1 MRLDI
6 VVTKP
11 RHSACRNAIQVSR
24 HTQGT
29 YVVASL
35 YPSPKLTT
43 TASAAPLL
51 AADVGGTHVRIGLV
65 QPGSHPA
72 APLQLLAYR
81 QYRCADYPDLSTI
94 LAQFPVDRSEVR
106 ECAIASAGYALPD
119 GTVISANLPW
129 PLSCNRI
136 RDDLGF
142 EAVHLV
148 NDFEAVA
155 HAAAHI
161 DASQS
166 LLLSGTAD
174 AASGPVLIVGPG
186 TGLGA
191 ALWIPDG
198 SRSMVLATEA
208 GQASLSASSALE
220 MAVLQQM
227 LQGRSHVAIEHA
239 LSGPGLLN
247 LYNALCVVRDRA
259 AAHHSPDAISAAACD
274 GGDPLA
280 VETLQLFCAI
290 LGSTIGDMALLY
302 GAQGGIYL
310 AGGILPKISQF
321 VLNSSFSERFLNKG
335 PMREAL
341 QRIPVKLVEHG
352 QLGVIG
358 AASWYLG
365 RREIEPV
372 ASNSAVPQVHGA
384 VCSCTGSH

>member
-1 MRLDI
+1 M
-6 VVTKP
+6 
-11 RHSACRNAIQVSR
+11 
-24 HTQGT
+24 
-29 YVVASL
+29 VASRN
-35 YPSPKLTT
+35 PTAKLTT
-43 TASAAPLL
+43 PTSVAPLL
-51 AADVGGTHVRIGLV
+51 AADVGGTHVRVGLV
-65 QPGSHPA
+65 QPGSSTG
-72 APLQLLAYR
+72 APMQLLAYR
-81 QYRCADYPDLSTI
+81 QYRCADYPDLSSI
-94 LAQFPVDRSEVR
+94 LAEFPVDHANVR

-142 EAVHLV
+142 AAVHLV

-161 DASQS
+161 DASDALQ
-166 LLLSGTAD
+166 LSGPTTA
-174 AASGPVLIVGPG
+174 AEGPVLIVGPG

-191 ALWIPDG
+191 ALWIPNG
-198 SRSMVLATEA
+198 NRSMVLATEA
-208 GQASLSASSALE
+208 GQASLSASSPLE
-220 MAVLQQM
+220 VAVLQHM
-227 LQGRSHVAIEHA
+227 LHGRSHVAIEHA

-247 LYNALCVVRDRA
+247 LYNALCAVRTTMPV
-259 AAHHSPDAISAAACD
+259 HTTPDAISAAACD
-274 GGDPLA
+274 GSDPHA
-280 VETLQLFCAI
+280 EQTLQLFCAI

-321 VLNSSFSERFLNKG
+321 LINSSFAERFLNKG

-365 RREIEPV
+365 RRETEPV
-372 ASNSAVPQVHGA
+372 ASSPAVPQVHEA

>member
-1 MRLDI
+1 M
-6 VVTKP
+6 
-11 RHSACRNAIQVSR
+11 A
-24 HTQGT
+24 
-29 YVVASL
+29 ASL
-35 YPSPKLTT
+35 NPASKLT
-43 TASAAPLL
+43 ASTLATPLL
-51 AADVGGTHVRIGLV
+51 AADVGGTHVRVGLV
-65 QPGSHPA
+65 QPGLHPA

-94 LAQFPVDRSEVR
+94 LAQFPVDRDAVR

-161 DASQS
+161 DASQV
-166 LLLSGTAD
+166 LQLTGPAHATQ
-174 AASGPVLIVGPG
+174 GPVLIVGPG

-191 ALWIPDG
+191 ALWVPNG
-198 SRSMVLATEA
+198 TRSIVLATEG
-208 GQASLSASSALE
+208 GQASLAASTELE

-227 LQGRSHVAIEHA
+227 LRGRTHVAIEHA

-247 LYNALCVVRDRA
+247 LYNALCAVRDQHA
-259 AAHHSPDAISAAACD
+259 NHTSPDAVSTAACD
-274 GGDPLA
+274 GSDPLA
-280 VETLQLFCAI
+280 VETLQLFCGI

-321 VLNSSFSERFLNKG
+321 LLNSSFVERFLNKG
-335 PMREAL
+335 PMSEAL

-365 RREIEPV
+365 RREIDP
-372 ASNSAVPQVHGA
+372 GA
-384 VCSCTGSH
+384 P

>member
-1 MRLDI
+1 M
-6 VVTKP
+6 
-11 RHSACRNAIQVSR
+11 
-24 HTQGT
+24 
-29 YVVASL
+29 VASRN
-35 YPSPKLTT
+35 PTAKLTT
-43 TASAAPLL
+43 PTSAVPLL
-51 AADVGGTHVRIGLV
+51 AADVGGTHVRVGLV
-65 QPGSHPA
+65 QPGSSA
-72 APLQLLAYR
+72 NAPMQLLAYR
-81 QYRCADYPDLSTI
+81 QYRCADYPDLSSI
-94 LAQFPVDRSEVR
+94 LAQFPVDRATVR

-142 EAVHLV
+142 AAVHLV

-161 DASQS
+161 DASDALQ
-166 LLLSGTAD
+166 LSGPTI
-174 AASGPVLIVGPG
+174 AAEGPVLIVGPG

-191 ALWIPDG
+191 ALWIPNG
-198 SRSMVLATEA
+198 NRSMVLATEA
-208 GQASLSASSALE
+208 GQASLSASTALE
-220 MAVLQQM
+220 VAVLQQM
-227 LQGRSHVAIEHA
+227 LSGRSHVAIEHA

-247 LYNALCVVRDRA
+247 LYNALCAVRDTA
-259 AAHHSPDAISAAACD
+259 PVHATPDAISAAACN
-274 GGDPLA
+274 GSDPVA
-280 VETLQLFCAI
+280 EQTLQLFCAI

-321 VLNSSFSERFLNKG
+321 LINSSFAERFLNKG

-365 RREIEPV
+365 RREIDPS
-372 ASNSAVPQVHGA
+372 APHSAVTQAHAAALP
-384 VCSCTGSH
+384 CTASSDTTSGQFAGIHQ

>member
-1 MRLDI
+1 M
-6 VVTKP
+6 P
-11 RHSACRNAIQVSR
+11 QRHHRCRANF
-24 HTQGT
+24 QGT
-29 YVVASL
+29 CVVASL
-35 YPSPKLTT
+35 NPTAKLTT
-43 TASAAPLL
+43 PASAAPLL
-51 AADVGGTHVRIGLV
+51 AADVGGTHVRVGLV
-65 QPGSHPA
+65 QPGSSA
-72 APLQLLAYR
+72 SAPMQLLGYR
-81 QYRCADYPDLSTI
+81 QYRCADYPDLSSI
-94 LAQFPVDRSEVR
+94 LAQFPLDRATVR

-142 EAVHLV
+142 AAVHLV

-161 DASQS
+161 KDGDALQ
-166 LLLSGTAD
+166 LSGP
-174 AASGPVLIVGPG
+174 ASGDGPVLIVGPG

-191 ALWIPDG
+191 ALWIPNG
-198 SRSMVLATEA
+198 NRSMVLATEA
-208 GQASLSASSALE
+208 GQASLSASTPLE
-220 MAVLQQM
+220 VAVLQHM
-227 LQGRSHVAIEHA
+227 LRGRSHVAIEHA

-247 LYNALCVVRDRA
+247 LYNALCAVRDSA
-259 AAHHSPDAISAAACD
+259 PAYTSPDAISAAACD
-274 GGDPLA
+274 GSDPLA
-280 VETLQLFCAI
+280 VQALQLFCAI

-310 AGGILPKISQF
+310 AGGILPKISPF
-321 VLNSSFSERFLNKG
+321 LLNSSFVERFLNKG

-365 RREIEPV
+365 RREIDPS
-372 ASNSAVPQVHGA
+372 APHSAVDQAHA
-384 VCSCTGSH
+384 ATRSCPASRDTSSGQFAGIHQ

>member
-24 HTQGT
+24 NTQGT

-259 AAHHSPDAISAAACD
+259 AVHRSPDAISAAACD
-274 GGDPLA
+274 GSDPLA

-321 VLNSSFSERFLNKG
+321 VLNSSFAERFLNKG